1 MCPPYLCALPITAI
15 SAPLEGL
22 QKQTRLL
29 AAEYFVD
36 GVGEGCDDI
45 LFSIFTSFTSNTVK
59 PEAVK
64 TDGAD
69 WSLGSVKLDA
79 QVFSIAVSM
88 LPSHLTYLGT

>member
-1 MCPPYLCALPITAI
+1 LSPYLSVLAYHCNFGPPGGVAETNKA
-15 SAPLEGL
+15 
-22 QKQTRLL
+22 

-45 LFSIFTSFTSNTVK
+45 LFSIFISFTSNTVK

-69 WSLGSVKLDA
+69 WSLEV
-79 QVFSIAVSM
+79 
-88 LPSHLTYLGT
+88 

>member
-1 MCPPYLCALPITAI
+1 
-15 SAPLEGL
+15 L

-29 AAEYFVD
+29 AAEYFID

-45 LFSIFTSFTSNTVK
+45 LFSIFISFASNAVK

-69 WSLGSVKLDA
+69 WSLEV
-79 QVFSIAVSM
+79 
-88 LPSHLTYLGT
+88 